1 MREQSPGHGHPLIT
15 SGAVEAERD
24 GRGHCR
30 RGRAVGGQRAVRA
43 LGLALAC
50 ALMAGC
56 GNMRWLENRAVC
68 TLDGKEAHTISK
80 YGPLGIASRLADA
93 DAAVLC
99 GR

>member
-1 MREQSPGHGHPLIT
+1 
-15 SGAVEAERD
+15 
-24 GRGHCR
+24 
-30 RGRAVGGQRAVRA
+30 
-43 LGLALAC
+43 
-50 ALMAGC
+50 MAGC

-99 GR
+99 WLLWLGYLARLPKMPSAFAEWS